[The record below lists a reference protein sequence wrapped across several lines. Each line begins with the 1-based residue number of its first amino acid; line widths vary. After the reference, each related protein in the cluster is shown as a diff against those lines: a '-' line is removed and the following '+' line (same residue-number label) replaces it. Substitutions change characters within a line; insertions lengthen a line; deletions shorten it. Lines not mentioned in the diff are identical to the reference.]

1 MSIADALKHAAD
13 KPAGKRPYFMTPEVE
28 RVLAITMALAQELA
42 VSHQRNDTVERLL
55 EAKGL
60 ITRAE
65 IEGFVPS
72 EEQFAERSLWS
83 QEFINRILRI
93 VQQEAQ
99 AAAGNKVEA
108 VDDVAKEIARP

>member
-1 MSIADALKHAAD
+1 MSIAEALKHSAD

-42 VSHQRNDTVERLL
+42 VAHQRNDTVERLL

-60 ITRAE
+60 VSRAE
-65 IEGFVPS
+65 IESFAPT

-83 QEFINRILRI
+83 QEYINRILRI
-93 VQQEAQ
+93 VEQEAQ
-99 AAAGNKVEA
+99 AAAGVTVEP
-108 VDDVAKEIARP
+108 VEEVSREISRV